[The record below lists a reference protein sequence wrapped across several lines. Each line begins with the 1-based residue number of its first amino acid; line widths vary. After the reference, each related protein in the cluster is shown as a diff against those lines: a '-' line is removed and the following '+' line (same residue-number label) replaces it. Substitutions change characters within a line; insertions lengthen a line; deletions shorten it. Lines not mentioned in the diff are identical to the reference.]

1 MRYRVLGVVGQR
13 FDEHST
19 LLKRQI
25 AAFEYL
31 RILQGGTEI
40 FNIDESIIRS
50 TDQRKRGWALA
61 KNRILV
67 SKALRLPQIS
77 IIAAI
82 SSSGRVFFTINQGKT
97 TSLTFLLFLSKLCKS
112 LDAFNTQWRK
122 NGLFLLDN
130 ATFHK
135 SERALDGYKRMG
147 LPIMFLGPYSFNM
160 AAVEKLFSFV
170 KNRDLNPLA
179 TRAYSR

>member
-1 MRYRVLGVVGQR
+1 
-13 FDEHST
+13 
-19 LLKRQI
+19 LK
-25 AAFEYL
+25 A
-31 RILQGGTEI
+31 GTEI
-40 FNIDESIIRS
+40 INIDESIIRS
-50 TDQRKRGWALA
+50 TDHRKRGWALA

-77 IIAAI
+77 MIAAI
-82 SSSGRVFFTINQGKT
+82 SSEGRVFFTINQGKT
-97 TSLTFLLFLSKLCKS
+97 TSLTFLLFLSKLCRQ
-112 LDAFNTQWRK
+112 LDTKDRQWRK
-122 NGLFLLDN
+122 STLFLLDN
-130 ATFHK
+130 ASFHK
-135 SERALDGYKRMG
+135 SERAMEGYNAMG

>member
-13 FDEHST
+13 FDEQST
-19 LLKRQI
+19 LLKRQL
-25 AAFEYL
+25 AAHEYIQAL
-31 RILQGGTEI
+31 KKGDEI

-50 TDQRKRGWALA
+50 TDQRKRGWAQA

-77 IIAAI
+77 MIAAI
-82 SSSGRVFFTINQGKT
+82 SSKGRVFFTINQGKT
-97 TSLTFLLFLSKLCKS
+97 NSQTFLLFLGKLCQQ
-112 LDAFNTQWRK
+112 LDSSQRRWRK
-122 NGLFLLDN
+122 DSVFLLDN
-130 ATFHK
+130 ASFHR
-135 SERALDGYKRMG
+135 SETAQEGYRRMG

-179 TRAYSR
+179 TWAYSK